1 MSDTQLTG
9 EHVTA
14 GRLSVDITILG
25 AGMAG
30 ASLVHLLAPARK
42 AGLSIAL
49 IDRQPLNWDTAEADR
64 PPSFDGRATALSW
77 GTRQILDELNLW
89 AGIEEYACAIEHIQ
103 VSDEGRFGQAQLHA
117 HEQNCE
123 ALGYIIENH
132 RLGQGLLSGL
142 LADDTRSSDLHLLAP
157 CAAERVRMNAGG
169 AELTLDDGRILQTSL
184 LIMADGGRS
193 PLPAQLGIQQNRK
206 DYEAQALVTQV
217 RCDRVHEH
225 WAYERFSSDGPIAFL
240 PLGRNEYAVVWTL
253 DTDEVSDAL
262 SLDDATL
269 ISRLQERIGHRVG
282 AITEMGERLTYPL
295 ALVQSTEQVRR
306 SLVLLGNAAHSL
318 HPVAG
323 QGFNL
328 TLRDAAVLAE
338 HLNRAA
344 QNGQNPGSLE
354 VLEDY
359 QKQQAA
365 DQRNTIAA
373 SDLLPRVFGSKIP
386 AVAVLRDAGLLTM
399 AAMPVARR
407 MFARHA
413 MGLGH
418 TAARLG

>member
-1 MSDTQLTG
+1 MSTDN
-9 EHVTA
+9 
-14 GRLSVDITILG
+14 SKVDITILG

-30 ASLVHLLAPARK
+30 ASLVHLLAPARA

-49 IDRQPLNWDTAEADR
+49 IDRQPLSWDKDDSDR

-77 GTRQILDELNLW
+77 GTRQILEELDIWNSI
-89 AGIEEYACAIEHIQ
+89 APYACSIDHIQ

-117 HEQNCE
+117 NEQNTE

-142 LADDTRSSDLHLLAP
+142 NVSDSLHVMAP
-157 CAAERVRMNAGG
+157 NSVETVRMTANG
-169 AELTLDDGRILQTSL
+169 AELILDDGRTLTTQL

-193 PLPAQLGIQQNRK
+193 PLPRQLGIEQSRK
-206 DYEAQALVTQV
+206 DYGAQALVTQV
-217 RCDRVHEH
+217 KCGQPHDH

-240 PLGRNEYAVVWTL
+240 PLNKDEYAVVWTL
-253 DTDEVSDAL
+253 SDDEVDDVLAL
-262 SLDDATL
+262 ADDVL
-269 ISRLQERIGHRVG
+269 IERLQARIGYRVG
-282 AITEMGERLTYPL
+282 KISAMGERLTYPL
-295 ALVQSTEQVRR
+295 ALVKSSEQVRR

-344 QNGQNPGSLE
+344 MQGQDVGSLE
-354 VLEDY
+354 VLEAY
-359 QKQQAA
+359 LQQQSA

-373 SDLLPRVFGSKIP
+373 SDLLPRIFGSKAP
-386 AVAVLRDAGLLTM
+386 AVAFLRDAGLLTM
-399 AAMPVARR
+399 AAAPVARR
-407 MFARHA
+407 LFARHA

-418 TAARLG
+418 TAAKLG

>member
-1 MSDTQLTG
+1 MSTDN
-9 EHVTA
+9 
-14 GRLSVDITILG
+14 SKVDITILG

-30 ASLVHLLAPARK
+30 ASLVHLLAPARA

-49 IDRQPLNWDTAEADR
+49 IDRQPLSWDKDDR
-64 PPSFDGRATALSW
+64 DPPPSFDGRATALSW
-77 GTRQILDELNLW
+77 GTRQILEELDIWNSI
-89 AGIEEYACAIEHIQ
+89 APYACSIDHIQ

-117 HEQNCE
+117 NEQNTE

-132 RLGQGLLSGL
+132 RLGQGLLAGL
-142 LADDTRSSDLHLLAP
+142 NDSDKLHVMAP
-157 CAAERVRMNAGG
+157 NCAETVCMTAEG
-169 AELTLDDGRILQTSL
+169 AELKLDDGHTLTTKL

-193 PLPAQLGIQQNRK
+193 PLPRQLGIEQSRK
-206 DYEAQALVTQV
+206 DYGAQALVTQV
-217 RCDRVHEH
+217 KCDKPHDH

-240 PLGRNEYAVVWTL
+240 PLNKDEYAVVWTL
-253 DTDEVSDAL
+253 SDDEVDDVLALADDAL
-262 SLDDATL
+262 
-269 ISRLQERIGHRVG
+269 IERLQARIGYRVG
-282 AITEMGERLTYPL
+282 KISAMGERLTYPL
-295 ALVQSTEQVRR
+295 ALVKSSEQVRR

-344 QNGQNPGSLE
+344 MQGQDVGSLE
-354 VLEDY
+354 VLEAY
-359 QKQQAA
+359 LQQQSA

-373 SDLLPRVFGSKIP
+373 SDLLPRIFGSKAP
-386 AVAVLRDAGLLTM
+386 AVAFLRDAGLLTM
-399 AAMPVARR
+399 AAAPVARR
-407 MFARHA
+407 LFARHA

-418 TAARLG
+418 TAAKLG

>member
-1 MSDTQLTG
+1 MSTDN
-9 EHVTA
+9 
-14 GRLSVDITILG
+14 SKVDITILG

-30 ASLVHLLAPARK
+30 ASLVHLLAPARA

-49 IDRQPLNWDTAEADR
+49 IDRQPLSWDKDDSDR

-77 GTRQILDELNLW
+77 GTRQILEELDIWNSI
-89 AGIEEYACAIEHIQ
+89 APYACSIDHIQ

-117 HEQNCE
+117 NEQNTE

-142 LADDTRSSDLHLLAP
+142 NVSDSLHVMAP
-157 CAAERVRMNAGG
+157 NSVETVRMTAEG
-169 AELTLDDGRILQTSL
+169 AELILDDGRALTTTL

-193 PLPAQLGIQQNRK
+193 PLPRQLGIEQSRK
-206 DYEAQALVTQV
+206 DYGAQALVTQV
-217 RCDRVHEH
+217 KCEKPHDH

-240 PLGRNEYAVVWTL
+240 PLNKDEYAVVWTL
-253 DTDEVSDAL
+253 SDDEVDAVL
-262 SLDDATL
+262 ALADDVL
-269 ISRLQERIGHRVG
+269 IERLQARIGYRVG
-282 AITEMGERLTYPL
+282 KISAMGERLTYPL
-295 ALVQSTEQVRR
+295 ALVKSSEQVRR

-344 QNGQNPGSLE
+344 MQGQDVGSLE
-354 VLEDY
+354 VLEAY
-359 QKQQAA
+359 LQQQSA

-373 SDLLPRVFGSKIP
+373 SDLLPRIFGSKVP
-386 AVAVLRDAGLLTM
+386 AVAFLRDAGLLTM
-399 AAMPVARR
+399 AAAPVARR
-407 MFARHA
+407 LFARHA

-418 TAARLG
+418 TAAKLG

>member
-1 MSDTQLTG
+1 MSTDN
-9 EHVTA
+9 
-14 GRLSVDITILG
+14 SKVDITILG

-30 ASLVHLLAPARK
+30 ASLVHFLAPARA

-49 IDRQPLNWDTAEADR
+49 IDRQPLSWDKDDSDR

-77 GTRQILDELNLW
+77 GTRQILEEL
-89 AGIEEYACAIEHIQ
+89 GIWNSIAPYACSIDHIQ

-117 HEQNCE
+117 NEQNTE

-132 RLGQGLLSGL
+132 RLGHGLLSGL
-142 LADDTRSSDLHLLAP
+142 SASDSLHVMAP
-157 CAAERVRMNAGG
+157 NSVETVRMTAEG
-169 AELTLDDGRILQTSL
+169 AELILDDGRTLTTTL

-193 PLPAQLGIQQNRK
+193 PLPRQLGIEQSRK
-206 DYEAQALVTQV
+206 DYGAQALVTQV
-217 RCDRVHEH
+217 KCEKPHDH

-240 PLGRNEYAVVWTL
+240 PLNKDEYAVVWTL
-253 DTDEVSDAL
+253 SDDEVDDVLAL
-262 SLDDATL
+262 ADDVL
-269 ISRLQERIGHRVG
+269 IERLQARIGYRVG
-282 AITEMGERLTYPL
+282 KISAMGERLTYPL
-295 ALVQSTEQVRR
+295 ALVKSSEQVRR

-344 QNGQNPGSLE
+344 MQEQDVGSLD
-354 VLEDY
+354 VLEAY
-359 QKQQAA
+359 LQQQSA

-373 SDLLPRVFGSKIP
+373 SDLLPRIFGSKVP
-386 AVAVLRDAGLLTM
+386 AVALLRDAGLLTM
-399 AAMPVARR
+399 AAAPVARR
-407 MFARHA
+407 LFARHA

-418 TAARLG
+418 TAAKLG

>member
-1 MSDTQLTG
+1 MSTDN
-9 EHVTA
+9 
-14 GRLSVDITILG
+14 SKVDITILG

-30 ASLVHLLAPARK
+30 ASLVHFLAPARA

-49 IDRQPLNWDTAEADR
+49 IDRQPLSWDKDDSDR

-77 GTRQILDELNLW
+77 GTRQILEELDIWNSI
-89 AGIEEYACAIEHIQ
+89 APYACSIDHIQ

-117 HEQNCE
+117 NEQNTE

-132 RLGQGLLSGL
+132 RLGQGLLAGL
-142 LADDTRSSDLHLLAP
+142 NDSDKLHVMAP
-157 CAAERVRMNAGG
+157 NCAETVCMTAEG
-169 AELTLDDGRILQTSL
+169 AELKLDDGHTLTTKL

-193 PLPAQLGIQQNRK
+193 PLPRQLGIEQSRK
-206 DYEAQALVTQV
+206 DYGAQALVTQV
-217 RCDRVHEH
+217 KCDKPHDH

-240 PLGRNEYAVVWTL
+240 PLNKDEYAVVWTL
-253 DTDEVSDAL
+253 SDDEVDDVLALADDAL
-262 SLDDATL
+262 
-269 ISRLQERIGHRVG
+269 IERLQARIGYRVG
-282 AITEMGERLTYPL
+282 KISAMGERLTYPL
-295 ALVQSTEQVRR
+295 ALVKSSEQVRR

-328 TLRDAAVLAE
+328 TLRDAAALAE

-344 QNGQNPGSLE
+344 MQGQDVGSLE
-354 VLEDY
+354 VLEAY
-359 QKQQAA
+359 LQQQSA

-373 SDLLPRVFGSKIP
+373 SDLLPRIFGSKAP
-386 AVAVLRDAGLLTM
+386 AVAFLRDAGLLTM
-399 AAMPVARR
+399 AAAPVARR
-407 MFARHA
+407 LFARHA

-418 TAARLG
+418 TAAKLG

>member
-1 MSDTQLTG
+1 MSTDN
-9 EHVTA
+9 
-14 GRLSVDITILG
+14 SKVDITIIG

-30 ASLVHLLAPARK
+30 ASLVHLLAPARA

-49 IDRQPLNWDTAEADR
+49 IDRQPLSWDKDDSDR

-77 GTRQILDELNLW
+77 GTRQILEELDIWNSI
-89 AGIEEYACAIEHIQ
+89 APYACSIDHIQ

-117 HEQNCE
+117 NEQNTE

-142 LADDTRSSDLHLLAP
+142 NVSDSLHVMAP
-157 CAAERVRMNAGG
+157 NSVETVRMTAEG
-169 AELTLDDGRILQTSL
+169 AELKLDNGRTLTTQL

-193 PLPAQLGIQQNRK
+193 PLPRQLGIEQSRK
-206 DYEAQALVTQV
+206 DYGAQALVTQV
-217 RCDRVHEH
+217 KCEKPHDH

-240 PLGRNEYAVVWTL
+240 PLNNNEYAVVWTL
-253 DTDEVSDAL
+253 NNDEIDDVLAL
-262 SLDDATL
+262 ADDVL
-269 ISRLQERIGHRVG
+269 IERLQARIGYRVG
-282 AITEMGERLTYPL
+282 KISAIGERLTYPL
-295 ALVQSTEQVRR
+295 ALVKSSEQVRR

-344 QNGQNPGSLE
+344 MQEQDVGSLD
-354 VLEDY
+354 VLEAY
-359 QKQQAA
+359 LQQQSA

-373 SDLLPRVFGSKIP
+373 SDLLPRIFGSKVP
-386 AVAVLRDAGLLTM
+386 AVALLRDAGLLTM
-399 AAMPVARR
+399 AAAPVARR
-407 MFARHA
+407 LFARHA

-418 TAARLG
+418 TAAKLG

>member
-1 MSDTQLTG
+1 MSTDN
-9 EHVTA
+9 
-14 GRLSVDITILG
+14 SKVDITILG

-30 ASLVHLLAPARK
+30 ASLVHLLAPARA

-49 IDRQPLNWDTAEADR
+49 IDRQPLSWDKDDSDR

-77 GTRQILDELNLW
+77 GTRQILEELDIWNSI
-89 AGIEEYACAIEHIQ
+89 APYVCSIDHIQ

-117 HEQNCE
+117 NEQNTE

-132 RLGQGLLSGL
+132 RLGQGLLAGL
-142 LADDTRSSDLHLLAP
+142 NDSDKLHVMAP
-157 CAAERVRMNAGG
+157 NCAETVRMTAEG
-169 AELTLDDGRILQTSL
+169 AELILDDGRKLTTKL

-193 PLPAQLGIQQNRK
+193 PLPRQLGIEQSRK
-206 DYEAQALVTQV
+206 DYGAQALVTQV
-217 RCDRVHEH
+217 KCEKPHDH

-240 PLGRNEYAVVWTL
+240 PLNKDEYAVVWTL
-253 DTDEVSDAL
+253 SDDEIDDVLAL
-262 SLDDATL
+262 ADDVLTE
-269 ISRLQERIGHRVG
+269 RLQARVG
-282 AITEMGERLTYPL
+282 YRVGKISAIGERLTYPL
-295 ALVQSTEQVRR
+295 ALVKSSEQVRR

-328 TLRDAAVLAE
+328 TLRDAAALAE

-344 QNGQNPGSLE
+344 MQGQDVGSLE
-354 VLEDY
+354 VLEAY
-359 QKQQAA
+359 LQQQSA

-373 SDLLPRVFGSKIP
+373 SDLLPRIFGSKVP
-386 AVAVLRDAGLLTM
+386 AVALLRDAGLLTM
-399 AAMPVARR
+399 AAAPVARR
-407 MFARHA
+407 LFARHA

-418 TAARLG
+418 TAAKLG

>member
-1 MSDTQLTG
+1 M
-9 EHVTA
+9 TA
-14 GRLSVDITILG
+14 EKLNADITILG

-30 ASLVHLLAPARK
+30 ASLVHLLAPARA

-49 IDRQPLNWDTAEADR
+49 IDRQPLSWDNDHSDR

-77 GTRQILDELNLW
+77 GTRQILEELDIW
-89 AGIEEYACAIEHIQ
+89 SSIAPYACPIDHIQ

-117 HEQNCE
+117 NEQNTE

-132 RLGQGLLSGL
+132 RLGQGLLAGL
-142 LADDTRSSDLHLLAP
+142 NDSDKLHVMAP
-157 CAAERVRMNAGG
+157 NCAETVCMTAEG
-169 AELTLDDGRILQTSL
+169 AELKLDDGHTLTTKL

-193 PLPAQLGIQQNRK
+193 PLPRQLGIEQSRK
-206 DYEAQALVTQV
+206 DYGAQALVTQV
-217 RCDRVHEH
+217 KCDKPHDH

-240 PLGRNEYAVVWTL
+240 PLNKDEYAVVWTL
-253 DTDEVSDAL
+253 SDDEVDDVLALADDAL
-262 SLDDATL
+262 
-269 ISRLQERIGHRVG
+269 IERLQARIGYRVG
-282 AITEMGERLTYPL
+282 KISAMGERLTYPL
-295 ALVQSTEQVRR
+295 ALVQSSEQVRR

-344 QNGQNPGSLE
+344 MQGQDVGSLE
-354 VLEDY
+354 VLEAY
-359 QKQQAA
+359 LQQQSA

-373 SDLLPRVFGSKIP
+373 SDLLPRIFGSKVP
-386 AVAVLRDAGLLTM
+386 AVALLRDAGLLTM
-399 AAMPVARR
+399 AAAPVARR
-407 MFARHA
+407 LFARHA

-418 TAARLG
+418 TAAKLG

>member
-1 MSDTQLTG
+1 MSTDN
-9 EHVTA
+9 
-14 GRLSVDITILG
+14 SKVDITILG

-30 ASLVHLLAPARK
+30 ASLVHLLAPARA

-49 IDRQPLNWDTAEADR
+49 IDRQPLSWDKDDSDR

-77 GTRQILDELNLW
+77 GTRQILEELDIWNSI
-89 AGIEEYACAIEHIQ
+89 APYACSIDHIQ

-117 HEQNCE
+117 NEQNTE

-142 LADDTRSSDLHLLAP
+142 NASDSLHVMAP
-157 CAAERVRMNAGG
+157 NSVETVRMTADG
-169 AELTLDDGRILQTSL
+169 AKLILDDGRTLTTTL

-193 PLPAQLGIQQNRK
+193 PLPRQLGIEQSRK
-206 DYEAQALVTQV
+206 DYGAQALVTQV
-217 RCDRVHEH
+217 KCDQPHGH

-240 PLGRNEYAVVWTL
+240 PLNKDEYAVVWTL
-253 DTDEVSDAL
+253 SDDEVDDVLAL
-262 SLDDATL
+262 ADEVL
-269 ISRLQERIGHRVG
+269 IERLQARIGYRVG
-282 AITEMGERLTYPL
+282 KISAMGERLTYPL
-295 ALVQSTEQVRR
+295 ALVKSSEQVRR

-344 QNGQNPGSLE
+344 MQGQDVGSLE
-354 VLEDY
+354 VLEAY
-359 QKQQAA
+359 LQQQSA

-373 SDLLPRVFGSKIP
+373 SDLLPRIFGSKAP
-386 AVAVLRDAGLLTM
+386 AVAFLRDAGLLTM
-399 AAMPVARR
+399 AAAPVARR
-407 MFARHA
+407 LFARHA

-418 TAARLG
+418 TAAKLG